1 MDGQAVQLIE
11 GEALEIEAGD
21 PRPILE
27 QFRIA
32 GEVAVIDLDAAMGDG
47 DNTAVIE
54 SLIKQAPCRV
64 GGGIRSVEEA
74 EHWLDAGA
82 EQIILGTAA
91 EPALLEQLPSD
102 RVIAALD
109 AHDGEVVVEGWQTKT
124 GETIEERM
132 ERLKPYVGGFLV
144 TFVERE
150 GHQDGTDLE
159 RADVLAATA
168 GDRDLTVAGGITTAE
183 EVAILDAQGID
194 AQVGMALYEGTLS
207 LGRAIAAP
215 LTSDRP
221 DELYPTVVVDESGV
235 ALGLAYSDEESIEA
249 AIDEQRGIYHS
260 RSRGLWRK
268 GDTSGATQ
276 TLLELVPD
284 CDRDTLRMRVSQ
296 RPPGFCH
303 EETRTCWGEWFDLGQ
318 LESII
323 HSRARTRPT
332 DSYTVELLEDDDAL
346 DAKLREEI
354 TELIEAENRG
364 HLTHEAADVLYFL
377 LVKLAAE
384 DLTLR
389 EVERA
394 LERRS
399 RR

>member
-207 LGRAIAAP
+207 LGSAIAAP

-399 RR
+399 RQ